1 MSRLSSGLP
10 IQLLAAGAALTAI
23 AFAPPA
29 EGQLLLVP
37 LAGQG
42 ADVLTV
48 WATNSDARIV
58 GRGPLPGS
66 LVVQGRAA
74 ALAGAALRNATLILA
89 APPAACGAER

>member
-10 IQLLAAGAALTAI
+10 VQLLAAGAALAAI

-37 LAGQG
+37 LAGQD
-42 ADVLTV
+42 ADAVAV
-48 WATNSDARIV
+48 WATLGGARIV

-66 LVVQGRAA
+66 LVVQGRTAP
-74 ALAGAALRNATLILA
+74 LSGAALRHATLMLA